1 LLTALSGTKQ
11 KLTLHESDSL
21 GWLEVANVDEIPV
34 GTMKHVEVNNREILV
49 ANVDGK
55 FYAVDD
61 RCGHASARLSSGGLR
76 GNIVT
81 CPLHGAQ
88 FDVTTGRKQSEP
100 RLGGP
105 MPDMDKLPQSFLKR
119 IEHSAKIIA
128 EIKTYDQR
136 TYEISVDGKSIKL
149 KME

>member
-1 LLTALSGTKQ
+1 MTM
-11 KLTLHESDSL
+11 HESDSS

-34 GTMKHVEVNNREILV
+34 GTMKHVEVNDGEIAI

-55 FYAVDD
+55 FYAIDD

-81 CPLHGAQ
+81 CPMHGAQ
-88 FDVTTGRKQSEP
+88 FDVTTGKKQSEP
-100 RLGGP
+100 RLGGSV
-105 MPDMDKLPQSFLKR
+105 PDMDKLPQSFLKL
-119 IEHSAKIIA
+119 IEHSAKILA

-136 TYEISVDGKSIKL
+136 SYEVSVDGKSIKL
-149 KME
+149 KVRS

>member
-1 LLTALSGTKQ
+1 
-11 KLTLHESDSL
+11 
-21 GWLEVANVDEIPV
+21 
-34 GTMKHVEVNNREILV
+34 MKHVEVNNREILV

-61 RCGHASARLSSGGLR
+61 RCGHTSARLSRGGLR

-88 FDVTTGRKQSEP
+88 FDVTTGKKLTEP
-100 RLGGP
+100 RLGGNI
-105 MPDMDKLPQSFLKR
+105 PDMDKLPPSFLKR

-136 TYEISVDGKSIKL
+136 TYETSVHGSIKL

>member
-1 LLTALSGTKQ
+1 LVIR
-11 KLTLHESDSL
+11 ESDHS
-21 GWLEVANVDEIPV
+21 GWLEVANVDEIPL
-34 GTMKHVEVNNREILV
+34 GAMKHVEVNNREIAI
-49 ANVDGK
+49 ANVNGK
-55 FYAVDD
+55 FYAIDE
-61 RCGHASARLSSGGLR
+61 RCGHANARLSSGGLR
-76 GNIVT
+76 GNVVT

-88 FDVTTGRKQSEP
+88 FDVTTGRKLAEP

-105 MPDMDKLPQSFLKR
+105 IPDMDKLPQSFLKR

>member
-1 LLTALSGTKQ
+1 LTI
-11 KLTLHESDSL
+11 HESDSS

-34 GTMKHVEVNNREILV
+34 GTMKHVEVNDREIAI
-49 ANVDGK
+49 ANVNGK
-55 FYAVDD
+55 FYAIDD

-88 FDVTTGRKQSEP
+88 FDVTTGKKQSEP
-100 RLGGP
+100 RLGGSI
-105 MPDMDKLPQSFLKR
+105 PDMDKLPQSFLKR
-119 IEHSAKIIA
+119 IEHSAKILA

-136 TYEISVDGKSIKL
+136 SYEVSVDGRSIKL
-149 KME
+149 KVRS

>member
-1 LLTALSGTKQ
+1 MTI
-11 KLTLHESDSL
+11 HESDSS

-34 GTMKHVEVNNREILV
+34 GTMKHVEVNDREIAI
-49 ANVDGK
+49 ANVNGK
-55 FYAVDD
+55 FYAIDD

-88 FDVTTGRKQSEP
+88 FDVTTGKKQSEP
-100 RLGGP
+100 RLGGSI
-105 MPDMDKLPQSFLKR
+105 PDMDKLPQSFLKR
-119 IEHSAKIIA
+119 IEHSAKILA

-136 TYEISVDGKSIKL
+136 SYEVSVDGRSIKL
-149 KME
+149 KVRS